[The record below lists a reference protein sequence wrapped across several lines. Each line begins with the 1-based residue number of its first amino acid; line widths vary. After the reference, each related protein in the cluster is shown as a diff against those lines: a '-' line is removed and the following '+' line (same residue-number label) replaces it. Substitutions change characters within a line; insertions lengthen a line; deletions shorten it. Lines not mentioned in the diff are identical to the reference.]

1 MHVSGSPMEG
11 WPKSLWST
19 TPWPFTS
26 QGGRVSGGHI
36 DGQKIAF
43 HEQKE
48 HEAES
53 WKQGLN
59 SHPDPSAIVLRGL
72 HRPTDLHSTGA
83 QHTLGAQ

>member
-1 MHVSGSPMEG
+1 MHVSGGPLEG

-26 QGGRVSGGHI
+26 QGGRVSGGHT

-48 HEAES
+48 HEAEP

-59 SHPDPSAIVLRGL
+59 SHPDPSAIVLHVVSIALWTYIPQGPSI
-72 HRPTDLHSTGA
+72 H
-83 QHTLGAQ
+83 